1 MRLVLFFLLL
11 SFSLFTK
18 SQNIENFYSAD
29 GLVSDFIT
37 CIDTDNSG
45 NIGFVLSGSG
55 GRGGMRWN
63 GSNNDVEILREGGG
77 GRVVFFFKI
86 E

>member
-45 NIGFVLSGSG
+45 NILMEYPLLIIMFQTVLLIIIYYLL
-55 GRGGMRWN
+55 N
-63 GSNNDVEILREGGG
+63 AV
-77 GRVVFFFKI
+77 
-86 E
+86 

>member
-1 MRLVLFFLLL
+1 MRLVLIFLLL

-45 NIGFVLSGSG
+45 NIWIGTN
-55 GRGGMRWN
+55 N
-63 GSNNDVEILREGGG
+63 GVSYFDGISFTNYNVSDGIVDNNIL
-77 GRVVFFFKI
+77 I
-86 E
+86 ANPSLNLL